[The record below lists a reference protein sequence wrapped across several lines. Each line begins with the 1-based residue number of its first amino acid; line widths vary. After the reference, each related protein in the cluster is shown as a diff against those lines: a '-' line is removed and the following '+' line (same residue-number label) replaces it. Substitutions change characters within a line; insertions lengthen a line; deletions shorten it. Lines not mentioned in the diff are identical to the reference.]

1 LKSFSPYFRNA
12 HLSTLAG
19 NFWPRSIDE
28 SRFPTRTAIYETA
41 PGTRVLVHEN
51 APAPDPKGEVILL
64 HGLEGSSAGGY
75 MLSLAQA
82 LLEAGFRTHRVNM
95 RGCGGTQHL
104 TDSLYHSGL
113 THDARWL
120 LEHLRARQLGPRYLV
135 GFSLGGNVTL
145 KLAGE
150 LGASGSDLLD
160 GAVAVSTPID
170 LHACVRKM
178 MTLENRLYE
187 WRFITRLRSTYQ
199 GRHRSNPRRFPI
211 EGLRGAWTVFQF
223 DDQITA
229 PFFGFG
235 TAPNYYAT
243 QSALGFVGEIG
254 VPTLLVQAK
263 DDPLI
268 PFDIFEDRRIRSNP
282 RIQLIA
288 TDFGGH
294 LGYISRPRPRFWLDP
309 VITSWLAVL
318 GNKSRSRTVIQQ

>member
-1 LKSFSPYFRNA
+1 
-12 HLSTLAG
+12 
-19 NFWPRSIDE
+19 
-28 SRFPTRTAIYETA
+28 
-41 PGTRVLVHEN
+41 
-51 APAPDPKGEVILL
+51 
-64 HGLEGSSAGGY
+64 
-75 MLSLAQA
+75 MLSLAQE
-82 LLEAGFRTHRVNM
+82 LLQAGFRTHRVNM
-95 RGCGGTQHL
+95 RGCGGTEHL
-104 TDSLYHSGL
+104 TESLYHSGL
-113 THDARWL
+113 TDDARWL
-120 LEHLRARQLGPRYLV
+120 LEHLRAQQRGPRFVV

-150 LGASGSDLLD
+150 LDGSGPDLLD

-199 GRHRSNPRRFPI
+199 CRHRARPDRFPI
-211 EGLRGAWTVFQF
+211 EGLKGAWTVFQF

-243 QSALGFVGEIG
+243 QSSLGYLDRIR
-254 VPTLLVQAK
+254 VPTLMIQAK

-268 PFDIFEDRRIRSNP
+268 PFGIFEHKSIRANP
-282 RIQLIA
+282 HIQLIA

-294 LGYISRPRPRFWLDP
+294 LGYIGRARPRFWLDP
-309 VITSWLAVL
+309 IVAGWLAEQ
-318 GNKSRSRTVIQQ
+318 GNKTPASPVHQR